1 MNDDLQLRR
10 SPHNFGSEHLGST
23 PTAVVLSMKLM
34 RNVQFLRHRG
44 RDCET
49 NGEHQVRSHPPADH
63 VILSAATIALCS
75 RDQAS
80 HRRCGCSVVPAR
92 AHCRL
97 TGLSGLISNATMSLI
112 WSIVSTPLV
121 PKRGIREQGVPAF
134 EL

>member
-1 MNDDLQLRR
+1 
-10 SPHNFGSEHLGST
+10 
-23 PTAVVLSMKLM
+23 MKLM
-34 RNVQFLRHRG
+34 RNVQFLRRHRG

-49 NGEHQVRSHPPADH
+49 NREHEERSHPPTDH
-63 VILSAATIALCS
+63 VIFLAVTIAPCN
-75 RDQAS
+75 RDQPS
-80 HRRCGCSVVPAR
+80 HRRCGRSAAPAG

-134 EL
+134 ELKIFS